1 MDTDPK
7 PLRVAMLGSF
17 PPLRGISGYCH
28 ELAAAMAARCPVE
41 FISFREMYPRFLY
54 PGGGLADDPTLPD
67 LRHPRLTVQRRLTW
81 YNPAGWLRAGLSTEA
96 DLLHAQWW
104 SLPLAPVYL
113 AVCAAFKIRKK
124 PVVFTVHN
132 VLPHE
137 KSRAYAAA
145 SQRLFSL
152 GDHFIVHTE
161 QGRRQ
166 LHTRYRIPASRIS
179 RIPHGT
185 LDFHVAPGPGERSIR
200 NVLGIAA
207 DERVVLLFGAIRP
220 YKGVDTAIRAFA
232 EVIKTVDRVRL
243 VIAGKLWEN
252 WAPYERLVRE
262 LGIEGHVATV
272 LEYIPSGEVHRFFAA
287 ADLVILPYRRFDS
300 QSGIGNTAVAFRK
313 PMIVTDV
320 GGLPEL
326 VSDPGCIVPPNR
338 PAALARAI
346 LRCIQD
352 PGRLRAL
359 SVDADNISNKFS
371 WPVIAK
377 TTYLVYKGLCKKL

>member
-1 MDTDPK
+1 MDTDRE
-7 PLRVAMLGSF
+7 PLRVAMLGAF

-28 ELAAAMAARCPVE
+28 ELAAAMAGCCPVE

-54 PGGGLADDPTLPD
+54 PGGDLADDPTLPD
-67 LRHPRLTVQRRLTW
+67 LRHPQLAVQRRLTW
-81 YNPAGWLRAGLSTEA
+81 YNPAGWFRAGLSTEA

-113 AVCAAFKIRKK
+113 SVCAAFKMRKK
-124 PVVFTVHN
+124 PVVLTVHN

-137 KSRAYAAA
+137 GSRGFLAA
-145 SQRLFSL
+145 SRLLFSL

-161 QGRRQ
+161 QCRQ
-166 LHTRYRIPASRIS
+166 QLKTRYRIPPSRIS

-185 LDFHVAPGPGERSIR
+185 LDFHAASGPGEGSIR
-200 NVLGIAA
+200 EALGIAT

-220 YKGVDTAIRAFA
+220 YKGVDTALAAFA
-232 EVIKTVDRVRL
+232 AVAKTVDRVRL
-243 VIAGKLWEN
+243 VIAGKLWES
-252 WAPYERLVRE
+252 WDPYDRFIRE
-262 LGIEGHVATV
+262 LGLTDRVTPV
-272 LEYIPSGEVHRFFAA
+272 LGYIPAGEVHRFFTA

-300 QSGIGNTAVAFRK
+300 QSGIGNTAIAFRK

-352 PGRLRAL
+352 PSRLQAL
-359 SVDADNISNKFS
+359 SVDADAISKQFT

-377 TTYLVYKGLCKKL
+377 TTYLMYKRLCKKL

>member
-1 MDTDPK
+1 MDTDTG

-54 PGGGLADDPTLPD
+54 PGGDLADDPTLPD
-67 LRHPRLTVQRRLTW
+67 LRHPQLDVQRRLTW

-104 SLPLAPVYL
+104 SLPLAPIYL
-113 AVCAAFKIRKK
+113 AVCAAFKLRRK
-124 PVVFTVHN
+124 PVVLTVHN

-137 KSRAYAAA
+137 GSRGFAAA
-145 SQRLFSL
+145 SRLLFSL

-161 QGRRQ
+161 QSRRR
-166 LHTRYRIPASRIS
+166 LITHYRIPASRIS

-185 LDFHVAPGPGERSIR
+185 LDFHAAPGPGEGSIR
-200 NVLGIAA
+200 DTLGIGA

-220 YKGVDTAIRAFA
+220 YKGVDTALAAFA
-232 EVIKTVDRVRL
+232 EVAKTVDRVRL

-252 WAPYERLVRE
+252 WEPYDRLIRE
-262 LGIEGHVATV
+262 LGLADRVTPV
-272 LEYIPSGEVHRFFAA
+272 LGYIPSGEVHRFFTA
-287 ADLVILPYRRFDS
+287 ADLVILPYRHFDS
-300 QSGIGNTAVAFRK
+300 QSGIGNTAIAFRK

-326 VSDPGCIVPPNR
+326 VADPGCIVPPNH
-338 PAALARAI
+338 PPALARAI

-377 TTYLVYKGLCKKL
+377 TTHLVYKGLCKKL